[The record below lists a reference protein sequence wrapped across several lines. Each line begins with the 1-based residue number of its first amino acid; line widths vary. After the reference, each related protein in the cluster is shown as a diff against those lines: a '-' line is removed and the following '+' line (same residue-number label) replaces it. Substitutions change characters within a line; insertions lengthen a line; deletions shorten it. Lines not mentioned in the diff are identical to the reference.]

1 MPELP
6 VSQYVEALVDCPG
19 NQQVYCYRIPEE
31 LSIAPGDVLSVP
43 FGPQQVGAIA
53 LRIMDRPPEDIPTQ
67 KIKPI
72 ENIAS
77 TSLFP
82 PGYWALLERVATYYH
97 TSLMATIRAVLPSGL
112 LRRSQRRIKL
122 TGTLS
127 ETDLAE
133 LNPTAQQIYQLLHLS
148 KTQDYTWT
156 YIKQK
161 IKGAQTGL
169 RQLQA
174 HQRVSVYF
182 QTKATAKPKTKRVVT
197 LIATDFGLATPRQQ
211 EILSFLQRRGGELWL
226 KDLLGYTHASAST
239 VQTLEQKGWV
249 VICDRETLR
258 FESSVTET
266 DQARELTV
274 DQANALAQINA
285 HHDFRS
291 ILLHG
296 VTGSGKTEVYLQAIA
311 PILALG
317 QSVLLL
323 VPEIGLTPQISD
335 RVRARFGERVRVYHS
350 ALSDGE
356 RYDTWRSLLDA
367 EPQIVIGTR
376 SAIFAPLHNLGLIIL
391 DEEHDNGYKQESP
404 VPCYHARTIAQWRA
418 EQANCPLILGTA
430 TPSLETWVSV
440 QNNGQ
445 HLQLPQRVLGQ
456 AMPPIELIDMREEL
470 QRGNRSVFSLKL
482 QSRLMAMR
490 SKGQQGLLFINRR
503 GHSTFV
509 SCRSCGYVV
518 ECPNCSVSLTYHQ
531 THPKAQPVLRCHY
544 CNHTEL
550 QPQKCPSCD
559 SPYFKFFGSGTQRV
573 MEELRDNLPDLRV
586 LRFDSDTTR
595 RKGAHREL
603 LTRFAQGEADVMV
616 GTQMLTKGI
625 DIPLVQF
632 VGVLAADSLLN
643 LSDFRASERT
653 FQTLLQV
660 AGRTGRGDRP
670 GEVFI
675 QTYNPDNP
683 VLEAVRDYRLE
694 SFTSNELA
702 MREALQYPPFG
713 QLILLK
719 LSSPNESLVE
729 KTADKIT
736 QALDEILEVVYDDYS
751 ILGPAPAQ
759 ILKVARRFRWHILL
773 KLPRNTAAEPLK
785 HLIPVDYLRSLC
797 PSDVRFGIDV
807 DPLHFA

>member
-1 MPELP
+1 MPESIP
-6 VSQYVEALVDCPG
+6 SQYVEALVDCPG
-19 NQQVYCYRIPEE
+19 QQQIYSYRIPTD
-31 LSIAPGDVLSVP
+31 LTISPGDILSVP

-53 LRIMDRPPEDIPTQ
+53 LRITSTPPDEIPAH
-67 KIKPI
+67 KLKPI

-77 TSLFP
+77 SSLFP
-82 PGYWALLERVATYYH
+82 PGYWELLEQVAAYYH
-97 TSLMATIRAVLPSGL
+97 TTLMATIRAVLPPGL
-112 LRRSQRRIKL
+112 LRRSQRRVKL

-127 ETDLAE
+127 ESELNR
-133 LNPTAQQIYQLLHLS
+133 LNPTAQAIYQLLHNS
-148 KTQDYTWT
+148 KSQDYTWT

-161 IKGAQTGL
+161 VKTAQSGL
-169 RQLQA
+169 RQLQH
-174 HQRVSVYF
+174 HQWVTVYF

-197 LIATDFGLATPRQQ
+197 LIQANLDGATPRQQ

-239 VQTLEQKGWV
+239 VQSLAQKGFV
-249 VICDRETLR
+249 AISDRETLR
-258 FESSVTET
+258 LESGPTQA
-266 DQARELTV
+266 DQPRELTA
-274 DQANALAQINA
+274 DQAKALENINA
-285 HHDFRS
+285 NPNFRH

-311 PILALG
+311 PILAIG
-317 QSVLLL
+317 KSVLLL
-323 VPEIGLTPQISD
+323 VPEIGLTPQMSD
-335 RVRARFGERVRVYHS
+335 RVRARFGDRVRVYHS

-356 RYDTWRSLLDA
+356 RYDTWRSLLNAD
-367 EPQIVIGTR
+367 PQIVIGTR
-376 SAIFAPLHNLGLIIL
+376 SAIFAPLQNLGLIIL

-418 EQANCPLILGTA
+418 KQANCPLILGTA
-430 TPSLETWVSV
+430 TPALETWVTV
-440 QNNGQ
+440 QATGQ
-445 HLQLPQRVLGQ
+445 YLNLPQRVLGQ

-482 QSRLMAMR
+482 QNRLMAMQ

-531 THPKAQPVLRCHY
+531 THPKSQPILRCHY
-544 CNHTEL
+544 CNHTDL
-550 QPQKCPSCD
+550 QPQKCPSCE

-573 MEELRDNLPDLRV
+573 MEELRDNLPELRV

-683 VLEAVRDYRLE
+683 VLEAVRDYRLQ
-694 SFTSNELA
+694 SFTHSELE

-719 LSSPNESLVE
+719 LSSPNECLVE

-736 QALDEILEVVYDDYS
+736 QALEEILHAVYEDYS

-759 ILKVARRFRWHILL
+759 VLKVARRFRWQILV
-773 KLPRNTAAEPLK
+773 KLPPNGELKPLDTP
-785 HLIPVDYLRSLC
+785 IPVDYLRSLC
-797 PSDVRFGIDV
+797 PSNVRFGIDV